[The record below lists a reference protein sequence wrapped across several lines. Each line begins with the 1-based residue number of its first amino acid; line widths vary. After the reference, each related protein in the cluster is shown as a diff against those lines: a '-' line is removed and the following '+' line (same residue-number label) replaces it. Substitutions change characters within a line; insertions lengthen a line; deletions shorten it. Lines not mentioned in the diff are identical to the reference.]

1 MTEQPVINSK
11 KPLLNR
17 ELTDQ
22 VATIIY
28 NFFGVLIFI
37 TVVLIATLSWIII
50 LQPKFKAINSG
61 EEFIRKTEEYQS
73 QVRYYGI
80 LNSIKASY
88 EKISVADKEKI
99 ESFVNVS
106 DNVLDLYSE
115 IEYLARINN
124 WSADKIDNKPMDDN
138 FEIVNL
144 SSSNK
149 RNNLLAQTKVWRT
162 TLTLLGDKSRDPKAS
177 YANLKRLVLAME
189 SNLRLMDIQRI
200 AFDPLNHSA
209 TIELLTY
216 TRK

>member
-1 MTEQPVINSK
+1 MPAEPVTTPK
-11 KPLLNR
+11 KPMLNR

-22 VATIIY
+22 VSTVIY

-37 TVVLIATLSWIII
+37 TVALIATLSWITV

-73 QVRYYGI
+73 QVRYYGV
-80 LNSIKASY
+80 LNSIKSSY
-88 EKISVADKEKI
+88 EGISEADKAKI
-99 ESFVNVS
+99 ESFVHVS

-115 IEYLARINN
+115 LEYLARINN

-144 SSSNK
+144 AASTK

-162 TLTLLGDKSRDPKAS
+162 TITLIGDKSKSSAAS
-177 YANLKRLVLAME
+177 YADLKRLISSLE
-189 SNLRLMDIQRI
+189 SNLRLMDVQSV

-209 TIELLTY
+209 TLELLTY

>member
-1 MTEQPVINSK
+1 MPEQPVITTK
-11 KPLLNR
+11 KSLLNR

-22 VATIIY
+22 VATVIY

-37 TVVLIATLSWIII
+37 TVILIASLSWITI
-50 LQPKFKAINSG
+50 LKPKFKAINSG

-73 QVRYYGI
+73 QSRYYAM
-80 LNSIKASY
+80 LNSIKDSY
-88 EKISVADKEKI
+88 QKISAEDKKKI

-124 WSADKIDNKPMDDN
+124 WSADKIDNKPMDDVL
-138 FEIVNL
+138 FRSNL
-144 SSSNK
+144 SASTK
-149 RNNLLAQTKVWRT
+149 RNSLLEKTKVWRT
-162 TLTLLGDKSRDPKAS
+162 TLTLVGDKSKDPKVNYS
-177 YANLKRLVLAME
+177 NLKRLVLAME

-200 AFDPLNHSA
+200 AFDPVANSA
-209 TIELLTY
+209 TIEVLTY